1 MSNVQKPI
9 TVARAD
15 FISELTTLINNA
27 GLPPFIVEPILK
39 DILFEVKTLA
49 QKQLEQDIE
58 NYHKA
63 LEQSG
68 NRDVLEDENNK

>member
-9 TVARAD
+9 TVVRAD

-27 GLPPFIVEPILK
+27 GLPPFVVEPILK
-39 DILFEVKTLA
+39 DMLYEVKTLA

-58 NYHKA
+58 IYRKA
-63 LEQSG
+63 LENSEQ
-68 NRDVLEDENNK
+68 NDTE

>member
-27 GLPPFIVEPILK
+27 GLPPFVVEPILK
-39 DILFEVKTLA
+39 DMLYEVKALA

-58 NYHKA
+58 IYRKA
-63 LEQSG
+63 LENSEQ
-68 NRDVLEDENNK
+68 NDTE